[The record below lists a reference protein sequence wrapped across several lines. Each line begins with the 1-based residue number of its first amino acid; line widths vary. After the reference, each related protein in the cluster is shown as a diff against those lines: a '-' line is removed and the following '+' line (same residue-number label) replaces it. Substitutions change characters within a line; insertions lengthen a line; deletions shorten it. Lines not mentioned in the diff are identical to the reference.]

1 MSKSR
6 THICKRTTNY
16 GWVIYIYASRRQF
29 FKIHIF
35 TFIYLKECE
44 EKRGKITSKFL
55 TSPEMKTTLL
65 YERERAGAPS
75 FSRPNQITPRLAH
88 FPNRVFSSSVAL
100 KSPGIIPFQVSFRG
114 TQGSICHCSIY
125 WAPKN
130 FRGTHCPCF
139 EKKLDALLLFRTR
152 CHWYQSFSITCV
164 NTRTHT
170 QKLWLA

>member
-1 MSKSR
+1 MDGSFTFTRHDANFSK
-6 THICKRTTNY
+6 N
-16 GWVIYIYASRRQF
+16 IYIYL
-29 FKIHIF
+29 FKRVWR
-35 TFIYLKECE
+35 
-44 EKRGKITSKFL
+44 EKRGKITNKFL

-65 YERERAGAPS
+65 YERERRAGAPS

-139 EKKLDALLLFRTR
+139 KKKLDALFYFGRGVIDIN
-152 CHWYQSFSITCV
+152 H
-164 NTRTHT
+164 
-170 QKLWLA
+170 LA

>member
-100 KSPGIIPFQVSFRG
+100 KSPGIIPSQVSFRG
-114 TQGSICHCSIY
+114 TRDRFVTVPSTELQRISEGLIVLVLRRNWTLFFSDEVSLISII
-125 WAPKN
+125 
-130 FRGTHCPCF
+130 
-139 EKKLDALLLFRTR
+139 
-152 CHWYQSFSITCV
+152 
-164 NTRTHT
+164 
-170 QKLWLA
+170 